1 MSNTSTIPYINN
13 SIDESIINQ
22 TQITTNNSQP
32 NKTPLQPTNS
42 TKPNNIGSN
51 ITDTNKTH
59 SFPQEAPLTNT
70 TSPTKTQEII
80 YEDVEIV
87 KELSPQGKA
96 ALQNPILNE

>member
-1 MSNTSTIPYINN
+1 MN
-13 SIDESIINQ
+13 EFKINQ

-32 NKTPLQPTNS
+32 IKDPLQPTNS
-42 TKPNNIGSN
+42 TKSNIIASN
-51 ITDTNKTH
+51 ITNINKTH
-59 SFPQEAPLTNT
+59 PSPQETPLTNT